1 MSYEFKRQEP
11 IFDQII
17 MVLTLDKQKMK
28 ERILIGSDLKIQQRL
43 RGNTQSN
50 LLCDVTRPLG
60 SFLIDFENDTLG
72 DWNQFGIS
80 PLRNALNTN
89 RWEQPKL
96 EQSASDFLAQ
106 KYLTGNP
113 VSMYA
118 AFRIWND
125 YLKAREPRDRK
136 TACENFV
143 YKVSQLILSFHET
156 SLLNLD
162 SETGKAKNV
171 DLTHRY
177 FSDVPSEDTRLTL
190 WFPDNRRHTECVSVY
205 ASFYPLIIYYLN
217 RLNDL
222 GLCFRKCK
230 VCGKYFLAK
239 SQRYELCSEKCK
251 KAQALQNKREF
262 DERARE
268 NNYDL
273 LYKNE
278 CQNWR
283 NKINKAK
290 KTTGFPATRL
300 DEMMSAFTTFKKEA
314 LQRKNAV
321 KEKNASPK
329 EFTDWLYQQCNIII
343 SLVENQL

>member
-1 MSYEFKRQEP
+1 MNYEFKRQEP
-11 IFDQII
+11 ILDQII
-17 MVLTLDKQKMK
+17 LVLTLDKQKMK
-28 ERILIGSDLKIQQRL
+28 ERILIGTDYEIQRRLKGDKDIDLF
-43 RGNTQSN
+43 
-50 LLCDVTRPLG
+50 CDVTRPLG
-60 SFLIDFENDTLG
+60 SFLIEFENGTLG
-72 DWNQFGIS
+72 DWNQSGIS

-89 RWEQPKL
+89 CWAQPKL
-96 EQSASDFLAQ
+96 EQAASDFLTQ

-136 TACENFV
+136 TACEYFV
-143 YKVSQLILSFHET
+143 QKECRLITSFHEV
-156 SLLNLD
+156 SLLNLED
-162 SETGKAKNV
+162 ETGKAKKPE
-171 DLTHRY
+171 LSHRY
-177 FSDVPSEDTRLTL
+177 LSDVPQEDISLTL
-190 WFPDNRRHTECVSVY
+190 WFPDNRRNTECASIY
-205 ASFYPLIIYYLN
+205 ASFYPLITYYLN
-217 RLNDL
+217 RLNDW

-239 SQRYELCSEKCK
+239 SLRYELCSEKCK

-290 KTTGFPATRL
+290 KTAGFPAARL
-300 DEMMSAFTTFKKEA
+300 EEMQTAFTAFKKEA
-314 LQRKNAV
+314 LQRKKAV
-321 KEKNASPK
+321 KEKAASPK
-329 EFTDWLYQQCNIII
+329 EFMDWLYQQSAIIV
-343 SLVENQL
+343 SFLPD